1 MVQRNPKTKKFNSLL
16 FDLCI
21 FVGALLALWT
31 YDLYKYGWSI
41 EPLFKIIIV
50 TLFLFLIASYLLE
63 AKTAFNPKLKLL
75 LYFLYFMIVGT
86 FASAVISQN
95 QLNGQMIFIYFSL
108 SLFSSL
114 IWQFIC
120 QKLKTKK

>member
-1 MVQRNPKTKKFNSLL
+1 MAQRNPKTKKFNSLL

-21 FVGALLALWT
+21 FVVALLALWT
-31 YDLYKYGWSI
+31 YDLYKNGWSI

-50 TLFLFLIASYLLE
+50 TLFLIASYLLE

-95 QLNGQMIFIYFSL
+95 QLNGQMVFIYFSL
-108 SLFSSL
+108 SLFGSL

-120 QKLKTKK
+120 RKFKTKK

>member
-1 MVQRNPKTKKFNSLL
+1 M
-16 FDLCI
+16 I
-21 FVGALLALWT
+21 
-31 YDLYKYGWSI
+31 LYKNGWSI

-50 TLFLFLIASYLLE
+50 TLFLIASYLLE
-63 AKTAFNPKLKLL
+63 TKTAFNYKLKLL

-95 QLNGQMIFIYFSL
+95 QLNTQMIFIYFSL
-108 SLFSSL
+108 SLFGSPVWL
-114 IWQFIC
+114 FIC